1 MKKYPALALSCI
13 TLLAL
18 SANTVNAQWVK
29 TNGPLGGNINALK
42 LSGSSIFAGTSIGV
56 FQSMDNGA
64 NWTETDSSITNKD
77 IHSIAVNG
85 STIFAGPWG
94 GGVFLTTDNGRSWSA
109 VNSGLPIN
117 SFVAS
122 LGVSNGAIFAGVW
135 DYSQHDF
142 RVFQSVNNGGNWTDA
157 DYGLVDMNV
166 QCLAVCGSAIFAG
179 TDNGGVFVSIDNGAS
194 WNADNSGLTSK
205 NIVSLAVSG
214 TIIFAGTFGGGV
226 FLSASGLTGW
236 TPVNSGLTNT
246 HVQSLAVSGG
256 SIFAGTDDGGVF
268 FSMNN
273 GASWTSFNSDFTNVT
288 VHSLAV
294 SGSTVFAGTWGAG
307 VWRRPLSEMTGMTN
321 FKPRQGISDQTH
333 LIVLSPGRADPYVTV
348 EFSLSHSDQV
358 TLGMYDLSGHEIT
371 PLVNRHMGPGA
382 YNVSWAA
389 GKMAAGRYMV
399 RMQVGPSTFVKS
411 VPIFR

>member
-1 MKKYPALALSCI
+1 
-13 TLLAL
+13 
-18 SANTVNAQWVK
+18 
-29 TNGPLGGNINALK
+29 
-42 LSGSSIFAGTSIGV
+42 
-56 FQSMDNGA
+56 
-64 NWTETDSSITNKD
+64 
-77 IHSIAVNG
+77 
-85 STIFAGPWG
+85 
-94 GGVFLTTDNGRSWSA
+94 
-109 VNSGLPIN
+109 
-117 SFVAS
+117 
-122 LGVSNGAIFAGVW
+122 
-135 DYSQHDF
+135 
-142 RVFQSVNNGGNWTDA
+142 
-157 DYGLVDMNV
+157 
-166 QCLAVCGSAIFAG
+166 
-179 TDNGGVFVSIDNGAS
+179 
-194 WNADNSGLTSK
+194 
-205 NIVSLAVSG
+205 VSLAVSG

-294 SGSTVFAGTWGAG
+294 SGSTVLAGTWGAG

-333 LIVLSPGRADPYVTV
+333 LIVRSPGRADPHVTV

-389 GKMAAGRYMV
+389 GNMAAGRYMV